1 MHNVLNA
8 LTGRHRKIVFTP
20 RGQANHNIVFFS
32 SNLSGMPW
40 SSTSRNAHSR
50 YLNVM
55 AARTQLLKEI
65 CLSDAALSHMP
76 DLIV

>member
-1 MHNVLNA
+1 MNA
-8 LTGRHRKIVFTP
+8 LTGKNRKIVFTL
-20 RGQANHNIVFFS
+20 RGQANSLFS
-32 SNLSGMPW
+32 SNLFGVPW

-65 CLSDAALSHMP
+65 CLSDSALSHMP